1 MDSVP
6 KLPLCVN
13 RKPPAVAWCDMCY
26 RFRVGFSLVSC
37 FALLWPTSGHAQAGF
52 PVIEAARTGD
62 LSALRALIT
71 EDVDI
76 DAQQGDGATAL
87 HYAAHRNDLKAARL
101 LIAAGATVGATN
113 DLNATPLW
121 LAAKNG
127 SSTMAS
133 LLLDAGADPNVA
145 LRMGETPLMTASR
158 SGNLETVTLLL
169 NHGAAVNAA
178 EHERQQTPLMWAA
191 AQSHSRIVRTLIAHG
206 GNVHARTAV
215 WNQLENTAGNTNPI
229 GNFRMTHGG
238 SSPLLFAARQGD
250 IETTQALIDAGANVN
265 DQAASGASALVIA
278 AHSGHGPLGVYL
290 LEKGADPNGAEAGYT
305 ALHAAVLR
313 SQLELVEALL
323 AYGADPNTPLEHGTP
338 GRRFSADY
346 SLRYQLI
353 GANAFWLAA
362 KYGELEIF
370 RTIMLHGGDPLTTP
384 TGGMST
390 LQAAM
395 GVTRGTENRRN
406 RVGIPAPD
414 RTREEGRALE
424 MTRHLLSLGIDVNT
438 PDQQGNTALHHAVRQ
453 DFRTVVEL
461 LADRGANPHAS
472 NDRDET
478 PISLAERDSTQVNGA
493 NQDTKPTIASILGRL
508 GANN

>member
-1 MDSVP
+1 MDSVA
-6 KLPLCVN
+6 KQLLCVN
-13 RKPPAVAWCDMCY
+13 RIHPAVAWCHMCC
-26 RFRVGFSLVSC
+26 RFRVGLSLLSC
-37 FALLWPTSGHAQAGF
+37 LALLWPTDGHAQSRA
-52 PVIEAARTGD
+52 PVIDATRTGD
-62 LSALRALIT
+62 LPVLRALIT
-71 EDVDI
+71 QGVDI
-76 DAQQGDGATAL
+76 DARQGDGATAL
-87 HYAAHRNDLKAARL
+87 HYAAHRNDLEAARL

-113 DLNATPLW
+113 DLSATPLW
-121 LAAKNG
+121 IAARNG
-127 SSTMAS
+127 SAGMAS

-145 LRMGETPLMTASR
+145 LQMGETPLMTASR
-158 SGNLETVTLLL
+158 SGDLETVTLLL
-169 NHGAAVNAA
+169 DHGAAVNAA

-191 AQSHSRIVRTLIAHG
+191 AQSHSRIVRALITHG
-206 GNVHARTAV
+206 ANIHARTAI

-250 IETTQALIDAGANVN
+250 LETAQALIDAGADVN

-278 AHSGHGPLGVYL
+278 AHSGHSPLGIYL
-290 LEKGADPNGAEAGYT
+290 LEQGAEPNTVEAGYT

-323 AYGADPNTPLEHGTP
+323 AYGANPNVPLEHGTP

-353 GANAFWLAA
+353 GASALWLAA

-370 RTIMLHGGDPLTTP
+370 RTIMIHGGDPLITP

-395 GVTRGTENRRN
+395 GVTRGTEDRRN

-414 RTREEGRALE
+414 PTHEEGRALE
-424 MTRHLLSLGIDVNT
+424 ITRQLLDLGIDVNT

-453 DFRTVVEL
+453 GFRSVVGV

-478 PISLAERDSTQVNGA
+478 PISLAERYKSQVNDT
-493 NQDTKPTIASILGRL
+493 NQDTEVTIASILGHL
-508 GANN
+508 GVDN